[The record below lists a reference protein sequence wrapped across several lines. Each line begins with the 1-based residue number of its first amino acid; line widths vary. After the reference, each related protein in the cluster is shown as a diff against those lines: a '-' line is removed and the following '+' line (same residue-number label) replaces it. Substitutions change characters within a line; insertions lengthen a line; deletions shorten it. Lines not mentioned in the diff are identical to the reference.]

1 MNRKL
6 QEMINLV
13 PVIKNMTNTDAVICV
28 WDKEGVVQGFFKSEE
43 VELDFPIGFKAKD
56 ENDPLYEAI
65 RTKKVIY
72 NKVPKEVFGVAIEG
86 TITPIFD
93 EDEVVGVVTYVFS
106 SEIKNGIESNINKL
120 MDSVADTN
128 KSIED
133 ISAGSKNLK
142 NNMNNIQ
149 SITEVVNS
157 KLQEALDVVK
167 EIQQNAK
174 LSNILALNAS
184 IESAR
189 AGEAGRGFSIVSDEM
204 RKFSNMSK
212 EASEKI
218 NNTLNDITKALND
231 AKESVNESAIITGN
245 QAEAVNRLGN
255 IFDEVS
261 NTAEAVIASCKEANN
276 I

>member
-6 QEMINLV
+6 QEIINLV
-13 PVIKNMTNTDAVICV
+13 PVIKSMTGVDAAICV
-28 WDKEGVVQGFFKSEE
+28 WDKDGVVQGYFKSEKIDLE
-43 VELDFPIGFKAKD
+43 FPIGFKAEDK
-56 ENDPLYEAI
+56 NDPLYEAI
-65 RTKKVIY
+65 KTKKVIY